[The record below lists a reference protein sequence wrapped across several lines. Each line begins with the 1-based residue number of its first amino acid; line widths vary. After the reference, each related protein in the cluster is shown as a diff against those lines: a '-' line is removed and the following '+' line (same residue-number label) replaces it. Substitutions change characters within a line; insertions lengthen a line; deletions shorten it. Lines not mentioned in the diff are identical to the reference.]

1 MDKLFDMVYDCAI
14 ENGSIVVKGSL
25 VGVSRMPFLRYTQ
38 RISIGA
44 DGKID
49 FAVEAKLREGC
60 VWIPRFGYEFAL
72 KEEDAAFKYFGMGPG
87 ETYIDLRHYAGYGL
101 WESKASKEY
110 VPYIMPQEH
119 GNHYGVSY
127 LAFENGLTF
136 AADVPF
142 ECNVSQF
149 SIETLF
155 NTQHEAELQK
165 DGKTYVR
172 IDYKNSGI
180 GSASCG
186 TELLPQYCLHDD
198 EMHFAF
204 TLSI

>member
-1 MDKLFDMVYDCAI
+1 
-14 ENGSIVVKGSL
+14 
-25 VGVSRMPFLRYTQ
+25 
-38 RISIGA
+38 
-44 DGKID
+44 
-49 FAVEAKLREGC
+49 
-60 VWIPRFGYEFAL
+60 
-72 KEEDAAFKYFGMGPG
+72 
-87 ETYIDLRHYAGYGL
+87 
-101 WESKASKEY
+101 
-110 VPYIMPQEH
+110 MPQEH

-204 TLSI
+204 TLSF

>member
-1 MDKLFDMVYDCAI
+1 LA
-14 ENGSIVVKGSL
+14 
-25 VGVSRMPFLRYTQ
+25 GVSRAPFLRYTQ
-38 RISIGA
+38 KISIGA
-44 DGKID
+44 DGKIG
-49 FAVEAKLREGC
+49 FEVEAKLRDGC

-87 ETYIDLRHYAGYGL
+87 ETYIDLHHYQGCGL
-101 WESKASKEY
+101 WESRASQEY

-136 AADVPF
+136 ASDKKF

-149 SIETLF
+149 SSKTLWQ
-155 NTQHEAELQK
+155 TQHAAELRK

-172 IDYKNSGI
+172 IDYKNSGL
-180 GSASCG
+180 GSNSCG
-186 TELLPQYCLHDD
+186 PELLEQYRLN
-198 EMHFAF
+198 EQQIHFEF